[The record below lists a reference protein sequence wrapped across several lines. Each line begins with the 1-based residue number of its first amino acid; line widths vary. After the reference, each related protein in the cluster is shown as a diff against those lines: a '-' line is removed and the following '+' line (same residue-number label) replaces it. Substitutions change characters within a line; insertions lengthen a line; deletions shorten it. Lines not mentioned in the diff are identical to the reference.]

1 MAFGREA
8 VRSAAKLKIA
18 LEGPPGVGK
27 THSALLIAKELVT
40 PGKRIGLLDSEN
52 GRALKSVGQP
62 GIPPFLHQPM
72 PEPTLQEYIDQTEEA
87 KADGVDV
94 LIYDSWSHSWSA
106 ALEAVDAMGGNKFS
120 NGWKAVSPLV
130 KKLIRLM
137 LGYPGHCIATMRVDT
152 DWAMEK
158 DEKSGKVLPQKVG
171 LKTVAGKGVDY
182 EFDWVLRFVGAQK
195 LVVMKTTNEAL
206 LPLNSVVDRADL
218 PKVARR
224 LVEWLNEGKPRTE
237 EDELIETLAEAIRAT
252 ATLEELDALG
262 KGRIQG
268 APETVRVAL
277 RSVYTAR
284 KAKLTEEV
292 GA

>member
-18 LEGPPGVGK
+18 LEGPPGTGK
-27 THSALLIAKELVT
+27 TFSALLMAKEL
-40 PGKRIGLLDSEN
+40 GKHIGLLDSEN

-62 GIPPFLHQPM
+62 GIPPFMH
-72 PEPTLQEYIDQTEEA
+72 EPLPDPTVQEYLEKTDSA
-87 KADGVDV
+87 SADGVDV
-94 LIYDSWSHSWSA
+94 LIYDSWSHSWTS

-130 KKLIRLM
+130 KKLIRKM
-137 LGYPGHCIATMRVDT
+137 IGYPGHCIATMRVDT

-158 DEKSGKVLPQKVG
+158 DEKSGKVIPQKVG

-182 EFDWVLRFVGAQK
+182 EFDWVLRFVGNGK

-218 PKVARR
+218 PKIARR
-224 LVEWLNEGKPRTE
+224 LVEWLNEGAEETTE
-237 EDELIETLAEAIRAT
+237 ARLGRRIDVADREEMKALIPELKAFSERDSAGGDRLRVRYKARGEKLAAGGET
-252 ATLEELDALG
+252 
-262 KGRIQG
+262 
-268 APETVRVAL
+268 
-277 RSVYTAR
+277 
-284 KAKLTEEV
+284 
-292 GA
+292 

>member
-27 THSALLIAKELVT
+27 THSALLIAKEL
-40 PGKRIGLLDSEN
+40 GKRIGLLDSEN

-62 GIPPFLHQPM
+62 GIPPFLHAPM
-72 PEPTLQEYIDQTEEA
+72 ADPTLQEYLEQTDEA
-87 KADGVDV
+87 AADGVDV

-120 NGWKAVSPLV
+120 NGWKAISPLV
-130 KKLIRLM
+130 KKLIRKM
-137 LGYPGHCIATMRVDT
+137 LAYPGHCIATMRVDT

-158 DEKSGKVLPQKVG
+158 DEKSGKTTPQKVG

-182 EFDWVLRFVGAQK
+182 EFDWVLRFVGGGK

-206 LPLNSVVDRADL
+206 LPLSSVVDRADL
-218 PKVARR
+218 PKIARR
-224 LVEWLNEGKPRTE
+224 LVDWLNEGKPRTE
-237 EDELIETLAEAIRAT
+237 EDDFTDALADAIRSTATLAE
-252 ATLEELDALG
+252 LEALG
-262 KGRIQG
+262 KERLAK
-268 APETVRVAL
+268 APEAVRVAL
-277 RSVYTAR
+277 RPVYIAR

>member
-27 THSALLIAKELVT
+27 THSALLIAKEL
-40 PGKRIGLLDSEN
+40 GKKIGLLDSEN

-62 GIPPFLHQPM
+62 GIPPFLHAPM
-72 PEPTLQEYIDQTEEA
+72 GDPTLQEYIEQTDEA
-87 KADGVDV
+87 AADGIDV

-106 ALEAVDAMGGNKFS
+106 ALEAVEAMGGNKFS
-120 NGWKAVSPLV
+120 NGWKSIGPLV
-130 KKLIRLM
+130 KKLIRKM
-137 LGYPGHCIATMRVDT
+137 LAYPGHCIATMRVDT

-158 DEKSGKVLPQKVG
+158 DEKSGKTVPQKVG

-182 EFDWVLRFVGAQK
+182 EFDWVLRFVGGGK
-195 LVVMKTTNEAL
+195 LVVMKTTNEGL
-206 LPLNSVVDRADL
+206 LPLNSIVDRADL

-237 EDELIETLAEAIRAT
+237 EDDLTDSLADAIRST
-252 ATLEELDALG
+252 VSPEELDALS
-262 KGRIQG
+262 KERIAK
-268 APETVRVAL
+268 APEAVRAAL
-277 RSVYTAR
+277 RPVYIAR
-284 KAKLTEEV
+284 KAKLTEEE
-292 GA
+292 GG